1 MAFANTKQGKKQ
13 DPNHHKPSQNRG
25 SHKKWGGNQN
35 NGRNGSYAFTN
46 NNTNSNG
53 PVESNFKQ
61 PEPYVESPDIAKLMH
76 ERMLFLL
83 VHLTGSV
90 VHVTVRDG
98 TKFEGVFHG
107 ASSEGDLGV
116 SLKMARKIYD
126 PAAPPSENGKSNPV
140 KKTLLIVAKDLVE
153 ISAPDVDL
161 TVGEGP
167 VQDRDSFKTD
177 TDISSKMEFK
187 ERELHRWNPEVQ
199 GSALESLED
208 MDASANNA
216 GSWDQFAANEKLF
229 GLKTD
234 FDEEIYTTRLDRSAP
249 GYKDR
254 EKKAIE
260 MANEIQK
267 STTTN
272 VHLMEERGMEVE
284 DNGMDEED
292 RYGAVVR
299 EVNPNKYM
307 PPALRKL
314 QQQQQQQQQ
323 QPAVKKEPLQE
334 KPVSNLPPNSPLHK
348 LTTGTPS
355 KAVAPTGAPLSSS
368 HPNMRQESS
377 AALSKI
383 GGSVKKLGDSPSSN
397 KHIEAEI
404 ATTFR
409 QFALVEKDK
418 LHAKK
423 QALQKK
429 EKDGRLA
436 DLRNFH
442 KTFKLNV
449 PVPPDLVPLLSKGK
463 KKTGSPESDKTVS
476 LPSPEVLNKE
486 AITKETIKD
495 VAISTEEKYSE
506 KFEKESASTA
516 SPPMVAPVTPPP
528 TAAAT
533 PVAVTVAAAAANP
546 EESTKSTVV
555 SAAPKA
561 SLVGSGFKFNVKAS
575 EFKPNPVAPAFVPGG
590 SRVASNESS
599 PFFAGR
605 LLKKGGSTEHLSVTE
620 MFSAPFSHGKN
631 VSPSSVGPI
640 WPFGNKPYR
649 HQFTQFIHYDEDVY
663 TGYPPPNYPYGY
675 PQYRY
680 PQQYMPGM
688 APIAVQQPPGAPYM
702 SSQFVPSGPINGAPM
717 QHGGSPMQHGGAPP
731 NVTYSPQM
739 PSGSPHGSPFPQ
751 GYPSPQRSPMIP
763 QGIPPHQVY
772 QYQGNPPHGA
782 PMMMRYP
789 PDMMPPNGSGPSV
802 MMQRPMMVESNMMHC
817 PPQEHTSPEI
827 QTD

>member
-1 MAFANTKQGKKQ
+1 MAFANPKQGKKQ
-13 DPNHHKPSQNRG
+13 DPNHPKPSQNRG
-25 SHKKWGGNQN
+25 NHKKWGPNQN

-46 NNTNSNG
+46 PPPTNNNNTDG
-53 PVESNFKQ
+53 PLESSFKQ
-61 PEPYVESPDIAKLMH
+61 PEPHVESPDVAKLMH

-83 VHLTGSV
+83 VHLTGSIV
-90 VHVTVRDG
+90 QVTVRDG

-126 PAAPPSENGKSNPV
+126 PAAPPSENKKSNPV
-140 KKTLLIVAKDLVE
+140 KKILLIVAKDLVE

-161 TVGEGP
+161 TVGQAPIQE
-167 VQDRDSFKTD
+167 RDSFKTD
-177 TDISSKMEFK
+177 TDISSRVEFK
-187 ERELHRWNPEVQ
+187 ERELHRWNPEMQ
-199 GSALESLED
+199 GSVLESLEE
-208 MDASANNA
+208 MDATANHA

-260 MANEIQK
+260 VANEIQK

-272 VHLMEERGMEVE
+272 IHLMEERGIEV
-284 DNGMDEED
+284 DDDGMDEED

-314 QQQQQQQQQ
+314 QQQL
-323 QPAVKKEPLQE
+323 PVVKKEPSQD

-348 LTTGTPS
+348 LTTGN
-355 KAVAPTGAPLSSS
+355 PLKNGIAAGNLS

-383 GGSVKKLGDSPSSN
+383 GGGEKKFGDTPSSN

-409 QFALVEKDK
+409 QFAMVEKDK

-436 DLRNFH
+436 ELVNFY

-463 KKTGSPESDKTVS
+463 KQNGSPESDKAAS
-476 LPSPEVLNKE
+476 LPSPEIPRVESVAKETKE
-486 AITKETIKD
+486 AVTLERDLIPTSPK
-495 VAISTEEKYSE
+495 
-506 KFEKESASTA
+506 TA
-516 SPPMVAPVTPPP
+516 P
-528 TAAAT
+528 AT
-533 PVAVTVAAAAANP
+533 PNASAAKSVETAKPAVASV
-546 EESTKSTVV
+546 
-555 SAAPKA
+555 APKA
-561 SLVGSGFKFNVKAS
+561 SHAASGFKFNVKAS
-575 EFKPNPVAPAFVPGG
+575 EFKPNPVAPAFGG
-590 SRVASNESS
+590 ARVASNESS

-605 LLKKGGSTEHLSVTE
+605 LLKKGGSTVHLSVSE
-620 MFSAPFSHGKN
+620 MFSAPFSQGKN

-649 HQFTQFIHYDEDVY
+649 HQFTQFIHYEEDVY

-688 APIAVQQPPGAPYM
+688 APIAVQQPPGGPYM
-702 SSQFVPSGPINGAPM
+702 GSQFGPNGPINGAPM
-717 QHGGSPMQHGGAPP
+717 QHGGAPMQHGGAPP
-731 NVTYSPQM
+731 NVSYSPQM

-772 QYQGNPPHGA
+772 QYQGNPPHGT

-789 PDMMPPNGSGPSV
+789 PDMMPNGSGPSV
-802 MMQRPMMVESNMMHC
+802 MMQRPMMVEPNMMHL
-817 PPQEHTSPEI
+817 PPQEHTSPEL
-827 QTD
+827 QD